1 MSDAI
6 RLPKLKAFP
15 GGSLYSLGGP
25 KEPADHS
32 DGHVGMMLVK
42 NPILSVRGRLVGY
55 RGHATIIITRTSN
68 RLNEEMLRKCSNNSE
83 KGDSVS

>member
-6 RLPKLKAFP
+6 GLPKLKAFP

-32 DGHVGMMLVK
+32 DGHVGDDAGEEPHPVCQGTLGGIQRACY
-42 NPILSVRGRLVGY
+42 N
-55 RGHATIIITRTSN
+55 HITRTN

-83 KGDSVS
+83 KGG